1 MRKSSRVLGASTL
14 IALFAAIPQRTFA
27 DGLSARQI
35 ERTIIGHTWA
45 WTSEEF
51 DTSGT
56 STYFRDGRL
65 LVTIEGWDRPQR
77 GVWQLKGDQLCST
90 LIGNSENCSK
100 SITRIDDKTFFWE
113 SSKSTFVL
121 KE

>member
-1 MRKSSRVLGASTL
+1 MRKFLRLLGLGVLA
-14 IALFAAIPQRTFA
+14 AFAAAIPRHVLA
-27 DGLSARQI
+27 DGLSAGQI
-35 ERTIIGHTWA
+35 KRKIIGHTWA
-45 WTSEEF
+45 WTSKEY

-77 GVWQLKGDQLCST
+77 GVWQLKGDELCST

-100 SITRIDDKTFFWE
+100 SITQIDDRTFFWE
-113 SSKSTFVL
+113 ASKSTFVL

>member
-1 MRKSSRVLGASTL
+1 MCSSSRPLGFVALLVLLVATPRQL
-14 IALFAAIPQRTFA
+14 WA
-27 DGLSARQI
+27 DGLSASQI
-35 ERTIIGHTWA
+35 ERKIIGHTWA
-45 WTSEEF
+45 WTSQEF

-77 GVWQLKGDQLCST
+77 GVWQIKDDQLCST
-90 LIGNSENCSK
+90 LVGNSENCSK
-100 SITRIDDKTFFWE
+100 SITEIDDRTFFWE